1 MTLSPPCGSI
11 LTLDTVIECK
21 PILTK
26 VPRGSK
32 RKKSEHEK
40 SPSLNKRKRNAQH
53 ENSKDAQSIGSQN
66 VNLTAWPSLDVSDIY
81 DEEELEDSNLSE
93 IADLNK
99 ILSLTQDVQGM
110 TSTPTTK
117 YSFSNPIYR
126 WRQRRVHPKFSTSR
140 ETVPRPIARPPLGAK
155 TWSDQPI
162 PDIEQVNKRSSNIT
176 ASSQD
181 INISC
186 VLGGFLGT
194 SLACL
199 LPGSALVWLLLSLK
213 KRRGWYG
220 LNGTE
225 QPEGEI
231 EGKNYIPKSR
241 NYYICN
247 AR

>member
-1 MTLSPPCGSI
+1 MTLSPPCGSM

-26 VPRGSK
+26 IPRGSK
-32 RKKSEHEK
+32 RKKTEHKK
-40 SPSLNKRKRNAQH
+40 SPSLKKRKRNAHH
-53 ENSKDAQSIGSQN
+53 ENSKDAESVGSQN
-66 VNLTAWPSLDVSDIY
+66 VNLTAWPSLDVSGIY

-93 IADLNK
+93 IADINK
-99 ILSLTQDVQGM
+99 FLSLTQDVQGM
-110 TSTPTTK
+110 APTPPTK
-117 YSFSNPIYR
+117 TSFSNAIYR
-126 WRQRRVHPKFSTSR
+126 WRQRRANPKFTTSKQ
-140 ETVPRPIARPPLGAK
+140 TVPRPIARPPLWAK

-162 PDIEQVNKRSSNIT
+162 PEQMNKRSSNIT
-176 ASSQD
+176 A
-181 INISC
+181 SC

-194 SLACL
+194 SLACP

-225 QPEGEI
+225 QPEGEVD
-231 EGKNYIPKSR
+231 GKNYIPKSR
-241 NYYICN
+241 NYYFCN